1 MTFSGDDSLLGNI
14 DSPLPDLPCLSD
26 LDDNLFASWL
36 ASDLENPQTEALM
49 IAAMENPPTVEA
61 PMMAAMENPPTV
73 ELPMITANSVV
84 TGVVWP
90 RDVAQDE
97 FSIAVDQ
104 VLPPPDLASI
114 SGNVV
119 QTHLLI
125 YIYIYIFMHVDDLI

>member
-1 MTFSGDDSLLGNI
+1 MDPMTFSGDDSLLGNI

-61 PMMAAMENPPTV
+61 LMIAAMENPLTVEAPMMAAMENPPTV
-73 ELPMITANSVV
+73 EAPMIAANSVV
-84 TGVVWP
+84 TGVDIV
-90 RDVAQDE
+90 QDE
-97 FSIAVDQ
+97 FSVAVDQ
-104 VLPPPDLASI
+104 VLPPPDLASS

-119 QTHLLI
+119 QT
-125 YIYIYIFMHVDDLI
+125 